1 MGFTLNDVPRD
12 IVVMQKDGD
21 GSWRKLG
28 SVDNLEKTWGH
39 RDGDTFTAE
48 GRVSDDGDEYSIEKK
63 AKETFVL
70 PVAGFEFKP
79 SPVTKCHDAFEKLVF
94 GEFIASLSRDPAYK
108 RHSKHDSMRERLPKR
123 VIVRG
128 SCVICYWPDGSKTV
142 AQCHDGDVFDVET
155 GIVICAIKKWMPG
168 GAYWLSALKDVEK
181 SGVEVEYQEPKA
193 EKKRKA
199 KHEPVDHDHPGRPYM
214 RGGKYG
220 DDEKL
225 VALEMLESG
234 LTLAEVSRRTGI
246 SSACLC
252 RWRQDFNDKKGAE
265 NGA

>member
-63 AKETFVL
+63 TKETFVL

-94 GEFIASLSRDPAYK
+94 DEFIASLSRDPAYK
-108 RHSKHDSMRERLPKR
+108 RHSKRDDYLSHLPKK
-123 VIVRG
+123 VIVSG
-128 SCVICYWPDGSKTV
+128 PCVICIWEDGTKTISR
-142 AQCHDGDVFDVET
+142 CHDGDEMDVQT
-155 GIVICAIKKWMPG
+155 GVVLNAIKKWMPG
-168 GAYWLSALKDVEK
+168 GTYWQSVMDDVT
-181 SGVEVEYQEPKA
+181 VEYQGVKETI
-193 EKKRKA
+193 KKPA
-199 KHEPVDHDHPGRPYM
+199 HEPVNHDKPCRPYM

-225 VALEMLESG
+225 AALEMLEFG

>member
-1 MGFTLNDVPRD
+1 MGLILNDVPRD

-28 SVDNLEKTWGH
+28 SVDHLEKTCGH

-48 GRVSDDGDEYSIEKK
+48 GRVSDDGDEYTVEKK
-63 AKETFVL
+63 VKGALHVTNFEYTFNAKDDFIDML
-70 PVAGFEFKP
+70 LGNQGSNGGSKR
-79 SPVTKCHDAFEKLVF
+79 
-94 GEFIASLSRDPAYK
+94 GEYQS
-108 RHSKHDSMRERLPKR
+108 HLPKK
-123 VIVRG
+123 VIVSG
-128 SCVICYWPDGSKTV
+128 PCVICIWQDGTKTISR
-142 AQCHDGDVFDVET
+142 CHDGDEMDVRT
-155 GIVICAIKKWMPG
+155 GVLLNAMKKWMPG
-168 GAYWLSALKDVEK
+168 GTYWQSVMDD
-181 SGVEVEYQEPKA
+181 VEVELQETKP
-193 EKKRKA
+193 EKRRKA
-199 KHEPVDHDHPGRPYM
+199 RHEPVDHDHPGRPYM

-225 VALEMLESG
+225 AALEMLESG

>member
-1 MGFTLNDVPRD
+1 MGITINDIPRG

-28 SVDNLEKTWGH
+28 NVNRLDKTWGVAE
-39 RDGDTFTAE
+39 GGTFTAE
-48 GRVSDDGDEYSIEKK
+48 GLVSDDEDEYVLEKK
-63 AKETFVL
+63 PKKEYVL
-70 PVAGFEFKP
+70 PVTGFEFKP
-79 SPVTKCHDAFEKLVF
+79 SLITKRHDAFEKLVSDELLAALF
-94 GEFIASLSRDPAYK
+94 GDPAHK
-108 RHSKHDSMRERLPKR
+108 RHSKRDDYLSHLPKK
-123 VIVRG
+123 VIVSG
-128 SCVICYWPDGSKTV
+128 PCVISVWEDGTKTISR
-142 AQCHDGDVFDVET
+142 CHDGDEMDVQT
-155 GIVICAIKKWMPG
+155 GIVLNAIKKWMPG
-168 GAYWLSALKDVEK
+168 GTYWQSVMDD
-181 SGVEVEYQEPKA
+181 VEVEYQEPKA

-225 VALEMLESG
+225 AALEMLEFG

-252 RWRQDFNDKKGAE
+252 RWRQDFNDKKEARDGA
-265 NGA
+265 